1 MRRRHEG
8 VALSGR
14 QMRVHVRCGNDI
26 EEKLRQAGIEGDYL
40 AFTDP
45 IWLGPT
51 PPFGSRLSGRARLVA
66 DRSGLPFDVVRREMG
81 EAYWRLGRL
90 TTRYN
95 HIVLWFEHDL
105 YDQACLVRV
114 LAKLAARPTLPRVE
128 LVCIDRFPGIARFIG
143 LGQLSPKQLASL
155 WPQRKPVGR
164 RQLALGTRAWTAL
177 QAASP
182 QPIEALRTA
191 GLNAL
196 PFLAAALGRH
206 LQELPWTTDGLAL
219 TERLILASLANGPCT
234 AAALFVDAQA
244 RDPLPYM
251 GDLFFWSIVRDLLAA
266 PRPPIAIDGPTRR
279 LAWPRRVIRL
289 TALGRALLEGR
300 RDWQDEGP
308 VVRCVG
314 SIPVGAGAHPWRWDP
329 GTGHTTTG
337 H

>member
-1 MRRRHEG
+1 MR
-8 VALSGR
+8 GR

-26 EEKLRQAGIEGDYL
+26 EAKLRLAGIEGDYL
-40 AFTDP
+40 AFNDP
-45 IWLGPT
+45 IWLGPPT
-51 PPFGSRLSGRARLVA
+51 DAFGSWLSGRARLVA
-66 DRSGLPFDVVRREMG
+66 DRSGLPFDAVRREMG

-128 LVCIDRFPGIARFIG
+128 LVCIDRFPGIAHFIG
-143 LGQLSPKQLASL
+143 LGQLSPEQLAGL
-155 WPQRKPVGR
+155 WRQRKPVGR
-164 RQLALGTRAWTAL
+164 RQLALGARAWAAL

-182 QPIEALRTA
+182 RPIEALQTDRRS
-191 GLNAL
+191 AL
-196 PFLAAALGRH
+196 PFLGAALGRH

-219 TERLILASLANGPCT
+219 TERLILASLASGPRT

-266 PRPPIAIDGPTRR
+266 PRPPIAVDSSTRR
-279 LAWPRRVIRL
+279 FAWHRRVIRL
-289 TALGRALLEGR
+289 TAIGKVLLDGR

-308 VVRCVG
+308 AVRWVG
-314 SIPVGAGAHPWRWDP
+314 GIPVGAGAPHWRWDP
-329 GTGHTTTG
+329 GAGHTTTG
-337 H
+337 C

>member
-1 MRRRHEG
+1 MR
-8 VALSGR
+8 GR

-26 EEKLRQAGIEGDYL
+26 EAKLRDAGIDGDYL

-51 PPFGSRLSGRARLVA
+51 ADDFGSWLSGRSRLVA
-66 DRSGLPFDVVRREMG
+66 DRSGLPFDAVRREMG

-90 TTRYN
+90 PTRYN

-114 LAKLAARPTLPRVE
+114 LAKLAARPALPRVE

-143 LGQLSPKQLASL
+143 LGQLAPEQLAGL
-155 WPQRKPVGR
+155 WPRRKPVGR
-164 RQLALGTRAWTAL
+164 RQLALGTRAWAAL
-177 QAASP
+177 RAASP
-182 QPIEALRTA
+182 RPIEALRTA
-191 GLNAL
+191 GLGAL
-196 PFLAAALGRH
+196 PFLGAALGRH

-219 TERLILASLANGPCT
+219 TERLVLASLASGPRT

-251 GDLFFWSIVRDLLAA
+251 GDLFFRSIVRDLLAA
-266 PRPPIAIDGPTRR
+266 PRPPIAVDGSTRR

-289 TALGRALLEGR
+289 TQVGKALLDGR
-300 RDWQDEGP
+300 LDWQDERP
-308 VVRCVG
+308 AARWVG
-314 SIPVGAGAHPWRWDP
+314 GIPVGAGGPGWRWDS
-329 GTGHTTTG
+329 GAGHTTNG
-337 H
+337 R